1 MSRAFDIPASTGA
14 VPREE
19 RDMLKERYVVFRN
32 SRGQNLSGVV
42 HFPHRETT
50 PPLLIMA
57 HGFTGDKVSDNR
69 LFVRFA
75 RCAREQG
82 FAVLRFDFAGSGD
95 SEGDF
100 ADMTVTGEIQDL
112 GSAIAF
118 AHTIPC
124 LEGSP
129 VYLIGYSLGG
139 AIALAA
145 AAGDQSVQGV
155 VCWAPASDLTAVFTA
170 ILGSETF
177 LTARR
182 QGGAITCRNDSKQF
196 LLKSGFFRDL
206 DRHDPVRYIKTI
218 IPRPVLLIQGTAD
231 AKVLPGQT
239 EELFKAAGEPKELHI
254 IPDAPHSF
262 AFHEEELFRTAL
274 RQIEEWSRDLSEIGG
289 GCINATGSAN
299 AQRDEEGSQKM
310 EAVQWT
316 RSR

>member
-1 MSRAFDIPASTGA
+1 MI
-14 VPREE
+14 RE
-19 RDMLKERYVVFRN
+19 KPVIFRN

-57 HGFTGDKVSDNR
+57 HGFTDDKVSDNR

-75 RCAREQG
+75 RRARDQG
-82 FAVLRFDFAGSGD
+82 FAVFRFDFAGSGD
-95 SEGDF
+95 SEGEF
-100 ADMTVTGEIQDL
+100 ADTTVTGEIQDL

-145 AAGDQSVQGV
+145 AAEDQSVQGV

-177 LTARR
+177 LAAR
-182 QGGAITCRNDSKQF
+182 QGGAIACRNDSKQF
-196 LLKSGFFRDL
+196 LLKSDFFRDL
-206 DRHDPVRYIKTI
+206 DRHDPSCYIKSI
-218 IPRPVLLIQGTAD
+218 IPRPVLLIQGAAD

-239 EELFKAAGEPKELHI
+239 GDLFKAAGEPRELHI

-262 AFHEEELFRTAL
+262 AFHEEELFQTTL
-274 RQIEEWSRDLSEIGG
+274 RRIDEWSRNLWFRGSD
-289 GCINATGSAN
+289 CIHAAGSA
-299 AQRDEEGSQKM
+299 
-310 EAVQWT
+310 
-316 RSR
+316 